1 MTILG
6 HRGAPWE
13 EFENTMQSFH
23 ACRKNGAHGFELDVY
38 YLKCG
43 TLIVFHGFDDDGKLD
58 DYCLLPGECIM
69 DYTYEEAL
77 QKLVFNPHYAEFPCP
92 AEKTLSASIPTL
104 QQVLMEFKGTGA
116 MIKVE
121 MKGEG
126 TVEPTI
132 AMVQQCDMLDQVY
145 FCSFEIERVKQVRQ
159 LFPQRKADGT
169 HLYKTSALFKL
180 NLETFMEDS
189 IDAGVTEVVLRYSSC
204 TTERVRQIH
213 TAGMNSVVW
222 FRGAI
227 GMKTDVVD
235 LFNDAGNEDEAMY
248 DILLATG
255 VQAMVVNRTKVIIP
269 MLTQRG
275 LYQDLWFGNQP
286 ETQ

>member
-1 MTILG
+1 
-6 HRGAPWE
+6 
-13 EFENTMQSFH
+13 
-23 ACRKNGAHGFELDVY
+23 
-38 YLKCG
+38 
-43 TLIVFHGFDDDGKLD
+43 
-58 DYCLLPGECIM
+58 
-69 DYTYEEAL
+69 
-77 QKLVFNPHYAEFPCP
+77 
-92 AEKTLSASIPTL
+92 
-104 QQVLMEFKGTGA
+104 
-116 MIKVE
+116 
-121 MKGEG
+121 
-126 TVEPTI
+126 
-132 AMVQQCDMLDQVY
+132 MLDQVY

-159 LFPQRKADGT
+159 LFPERKADGT